1 MIREALNSAQT
12 YIDFEKLAEKISSGE
27 DFTSNEGLSSLI
39 NVDKLIT
46 DLKAEKVSQSL
57 RDKLYER
64 SIDVQSIEDAKVEN
78 ERDSSLSKVEK
89 AQIQSLIDHV
99 SEQMEYVSNSR
110 RQSLTFNQFLSN
122 HHFSSPGAYI
132 DFASNLL

>member
-46 DLKAEKVSQSL
+46 DLKAEKASQSL

-78 ERDSSLSKVEK
+78 ERDFSLSKVEK

-110 RQSLTFNQFLSN
+110 RQSLTFGQFLSN
-122 HHFSSPGAYI
+122 HHFSSPGAYV